1 MEALGVVQFWTFLA
15 GVIVIILMP
24 GPNSLFVLKT
34 AMSHGHRPAWFALL
48 AVLLGDGMLILLSYL
63 GVASILL
70 TSPEL
75 FRILRYLG
83 AGYLLYMGLM
93 LLWSIRGLMCSW
105 LSRFAVRASDASDA
119 SNPAAAVT
127 GVSLSSEVVALG
139 ETEEMTT
146 RKALNPEAAALRAFQ
161 KALLLSLTNP
171 KAILF
176 LMSFFIQ
183 FIDSQFAPSW
193 LPYLVLAVVLEII
206 SLLYLACLIYAGGKL
221 ASFFREK
228 VWAQHF
234 GNLLLGVLFTGF
246 AVKLVLSS

>member
-1 MEALGVVQFWTFLA
+1 
-15 GVIVIILMP
+15 
-24 GPNSLFVLKT
+24 
-34 AMSHGHRPAWFALL
+34 
-48 AVLLGDGMLILLSYL
+48 
-63 GVASILL
+63 
-70 TSPEL
+70 
-75 FRILRYLG
+75 LG
-83 AGYLLYMGLM
+83 AGYLLYLGLM
-93 LLWSIRGLMCSW
+93 LLWSLRALMSPW
-105 LSRFAVRASDASDA
+105 LSWFAGRTSAIADD
-119 SNPAAAVT
+119 SNPAAGKVT
-127 GVSLSSEVVALG
+127 EVSSSSEGVALG

-146 RKALNPEAAALRAFQ
+146 HQASNHEAAALRAFQ

-206 SLLYLACLIYAGGKL
+206 SLFYLACLIYAGGKL

-228 VWAQHF
+228 IWAQHF